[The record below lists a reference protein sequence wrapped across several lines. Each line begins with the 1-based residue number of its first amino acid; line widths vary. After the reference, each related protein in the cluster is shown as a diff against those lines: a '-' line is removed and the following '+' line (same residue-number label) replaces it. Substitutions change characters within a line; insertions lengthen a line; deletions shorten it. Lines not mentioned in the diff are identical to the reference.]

1 MRYEIDIFGVLAPSL
16 LLWLVVACGLF
27 ALVRAGLERAGF
39 YRAVWHRALFDLAVY
54 VCLLGGIVYLSAE
67 YLS

>member
-16 LLWLVVACGLF
+16 LLWLLVAYGLF
-27 ALVRAGLERAGF
+27 APMRAVLERTGF

-54 VCLLGGIVYLSAE
+54 VCLLGGIVYLSSE
-67 YLS
+67 FLP

>member
-16 LLWLVVACGLF
+16 LLWLVVAYGLSM
-27 ALVRAGLERAGF
+27 LLRAGLERAGV
-39 YRAVWHRALFDLAVY
+39 YRAVWHRALFDLALY
-54 VCLLGGIVYLSAE
+54 VCLLGGVIYLSSE

>member
-16 LLWLVVACGLF
+16 LLWLVIAYGLF
-27 ALVRAGLERAGF
+27 ALLRAGLERIGF

-54 VCLLGGIVYLSAE
+54 VCLLGGIVYLSSE